1 MNTRKKMSVV
11 DPPTTKARW
20 FDDDAFT
27 DAYEAVEEN
36 LLKEGLLSTATMPLE
51 ALTEASTR
59 WSGSEPPTS

>member
-1 MNTRKKMSVV
+1 MSVV

-20 FDDDAFT
+20 FDDDAFS

-36 LLKEGLLSTATMPLE
+36 LLKDGLLSTASMHLE
-51 ALTEASTR
+51 AVAEAGAR